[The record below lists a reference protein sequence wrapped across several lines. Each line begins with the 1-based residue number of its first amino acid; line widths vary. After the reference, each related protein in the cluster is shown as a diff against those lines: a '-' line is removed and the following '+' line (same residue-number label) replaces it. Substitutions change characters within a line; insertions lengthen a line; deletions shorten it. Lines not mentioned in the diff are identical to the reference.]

1 MKWIVTILI
10 AVSFNSFAE
19 DGSKI
24 QEKKAKAIQSIDA
37 RIKALGELKSCISS
51 ASKKEDLKACRKKH
65 KDAMKP
71 LRTEMKQKREKRK
84 AKREANQ

>member
-19 DGSKI
+19 DANKV
-24 QEKKAKAIQSIDA
+24 QERKAKVLKSIDA

-51 ASKKEDLKACRKKH
+51 ASKKEELKACRKKH
-65 KDAMKP
+65 KSAMKP
-71 LRTEMKQKREKRK
+71 LRTEMKQRREKRK
-84 AKREANQ
+84 AKKEMDQ